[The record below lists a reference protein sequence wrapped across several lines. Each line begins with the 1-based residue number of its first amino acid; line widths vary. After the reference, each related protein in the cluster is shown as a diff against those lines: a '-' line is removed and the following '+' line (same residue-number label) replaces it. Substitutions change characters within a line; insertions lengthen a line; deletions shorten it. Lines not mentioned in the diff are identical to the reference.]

1 MNDDL
6 DRNLHSKGIPLDKPE
21 VRIRAWT
28 RGSAE
33 DEQRG
38 LLGYLSLTYGDLVID
53 GVTARR
59 TADGRMTLSWPERRD
74 GQGRRHPVVKPAS
87 DEARQRIEKA
97 IFGAAVSEEAQ
108 W

>member
-6 DRNLHSKGIPLDKPE
+6 DRDLHSKGIPVDRPE
-21 VRIRAWT
+21 VSIRTWT

-38 LLGYLSLTYGDLVID
+38 LIGYLSLAYGDLILDSV
-53 GVTARR
+53 VARR

-74 GQGRRHPVVKPAS
+74 GQGRRHPIVKPAS
-87 DEARQRIEKA
+87 DEARLRIEKA
-97 IFGAAVSEEAQ
+97 IFGAAVAEVTP